1 MKTKNI
7 LLPLLAVLLMSS
19 CGETSTS
26 PSPSENTSSE
36 VSSELSQESSIST
49 EILQVYGS
57 VAFYQIE
64 KTSELAH
71 MKALILDNITDET
84 LKDSITKLFDN
95 CGTSINESNSVS
107 EISELYKTCLT
118 DVYNLIPTYDNTNES
133 VELTDE
139 EKQIILKLL
148 DEYIY
153 RNHLFGAP
161 LADSDW
167 GYAGINLNTLDKETW
182 EKFFGENGTI
192 CQTAKENYWDVK
204 PFMSN
209 DNFIKG
215 INLALDKSLFTEI
228 TPSGDGENPRPIID
242 ISECDYYTYDVEQ
255 AKSYFKVALEEMVE
269 QGIYDVSNLSEPIN
283 LTIEM
288 AWDTWNSYNNYETY
302 HNSIKTCLETVF
314 NDESVT
320 NGNFTLTVNA
330 WQSEYFS
337 QIYAGKIYVG
347 QFDMCYGRISLSSEL
362 EHYYAYLSL
371 SPADEFSHRLN
382 VNWSL
387 DTSSLDDCIVYN
399 GFKYSYD
406 DILGLITKTQE
417 PK

>member
-7 LLPLLAVLLMSS
+7 LLFLLAVLLMSS
-19 CGETSTS
+19 CGETSSS
-26 PSPSENTSSE
+26 PSPSENTRSE

-64 KTSELAH
+64 KISDLSH
-71 MKALILDNITDET
+71 MKTLILDNITDGT
-84 LKDSITKLFDN
+84 LKDSITNLFDN
-95 CGTSINESNSVS
+95 CETSINESNSVS

-133 VELTDE
+133 VQLNDE
-139 EKQIILKLL
+139 EKQKILRLL
-148 DEYIY
+148 DEYAF
-153 RNHLFGAP
+153 RNHLLGAP
-161 LADSDW
+161 LSDDNW
-167 GYAGINLNTLDKETW
+167 GYDGINLNTLDKESW
-182 EKFFGENGTI
+182 EYFFGENGTI
-192 CQTAKENYWDVK
+192 RQTAKENYWDVK

-215 INLALDKSLFTEI
+215 INLALDKSLFTDMKDE
-228 TPSGDGENPRPIID
+228 SDVENPNAIID
-242 ISECDYYTYDVEQ
+242 ISACDYYKYNVEL

-269 QGIYDVSNLSEPIN
+269 QGIYDVSTLCEPIN

-288 AWDTWNSYNNYETY
+288 AWHPWSSYNNYETY
-302 HNSIKTCLETVF
+302 HNNIKTCLESVF
-314 NDESVT
+314 NDVTVT
-320 NGNFTLTVNA
+320 NGNFTLTVNV
-330 WQSEYFS
+330 WHSEYFG
-337 QIYAGKIYVG
+337 QLYTDKIYVG
-347 QFDMCYGRISLSSEL
+347 QFDMSFGAISYSSKLDYYNEYLRLSSTN
-362 EHYYAYLSL
+362 SI
-371 SPADEFSHRLN
+371 SNGFN

-406 DILGLITKTQE
+406 DILGLLTKTQE
-417 PK
+417 